1 MSQIQHY
8 GVNEFTKTEED
19 KSAVHAEEILI
30 KGFTIVPDVLT
41 PEEVNIAKIKMEEV
55 YKKQLAE
62 LEPGV
67 IEKINDTDIGRALLV
82 YDDFFLH
89 KIALNKK
96 VSQVLNRVLGKYYI
110 IREQNGIINR
120 ANSKNY
126 QLKWHRDLLYQ
137 HFTYSRPFA
146 VSALFCLQDF
156 NELNGGTYILPAS
169 QKTEAFPSEDYI
181 LRNEICANAPIGSAI
196 VFDSMLYHRAGH
208 NKSQNDRIGINNM
221 YVQPYIKQAISF
233 PSMLKGKY
241 SDDPYL
247 NLFLGYD
254 SETDSDVKSWRMK
267 RFNRKK

>member
-8 GVNEFTKTEED
+8 GVNEFTKTD
-19 KSAVHAEEILI
+19 TDTALHAENII
-30 KGFTIVPDVLT
+30 IRGYTVIPNVLSA
-41 PEEVNIAKIKMEEV
+41 EEVEIAKTKMNEV
-55 YKKQLAE
+55 YAKQLKE
-62 LEPGV
+62 LDNGV
-67 IEKINDTDIGRALLV
+67 IEKINDTDIARALLV

-89 KIALNKK
+89 KVALNKK
-96 VSQVLNRVLGKYYI
+96 VTDVINVVLGKYFI

-120 ANSKNY
+120 ANSPNY
-126 QLKWHRDLLYQ
+126 QLKWHRDLLFQ
-137 HFTYSRPFA
+137 HFTSSRPFA
-146 VSALFCLQDF
+146 ISALFCLQDF
-156 NELNGGTYILPAS
+156 NEINGGTYLLPAS
-169 QKTEAFPSEDYI
+169 QKIEAFPSEEYI
-181 LRNEICANAPIGSAI
+181 LQNEICANAPIGSAI